1 MRFRSI
7 VNVMFVLV
15 AIAATACATLV
26 APGAAHESVSVQQA
40 APTPDYSDVTPPP
53 YPRHQTTDPVLQPA
67 PGNPVKEITLHVRDV
82 TTDIAPDV
90 PVDLWTFEG
99 TAPGP
104 ALHVNLGDTVKF
116 TLINDGQIE
125 HSIDFHA
132 AQTPWNVN
140 YQSIKPGEQLSFDW
154 KANYPGVFMYHCGT
168 PPVIHHIGNGMYGA
182 IVVSA
187 PDLKPVARE
196 YVLVQS
202 EFYVTQGKDGVFHSD
217 GAKMNAVTPD
227 YVVFNGYANQ
237 YRDAPLTANPGER
250 IRLWVLNAG
259 PTTFSAFHVIGALFD
274 TADADGNPKNEQHGM
289 QTVTIPPGGG
299 YMVELVIPDAGLYP
313 FVTHSFAYTGKGA
326 LGLIKVGDGGASQG
340 GNTNTTGMAH

>member
-1 MRFRSI
+1 MKIRSV
-7 VNVMFVLV
+7 VNGMFVLV
-15 AIAATACATLV
+15 AIVATACATLV
-26 APGAAHESVSVQQA
+26 SPSAAHPGAPVQQV
-40 APTPDYSDVTPPP
+40 APTPDYSNVTPPP
-53 YPRHQTTDPVLQPA
+53 YPRHQTYDPVMQPA
-67 PGNPVKEITLHVRDV
+67 TNNPAKEITLHVQDV

-99 TAPGP
+99 SAPGP

-132 AQTPWNVN
+132 AQTPWNIN
-140 YQSIKPGEQLSFDW
+140 YKSIKPGEQLSFDW

-168 PPVIHHIGNGMYGA
+168 PPVLHHIGNGMYGA

-187 PDLKPVARE
+187 PDLKPVAKE

-202 EFYVTQGKDGVFHSD
+202 EFYVTQGKDGLFHSD
-217 GAKMNAVTPD
+217 GTKMNAVTPD

-274 TADADGNPKNEQHGM
+274 IAYADGDPQNEQHGM

-326 LGLIKVGDGGASQG
+326 LGLIEVGDGGAATG
-340 GNTNTTGMAH
+340 ANTNTTGMAH

>member
-1 MRFRSI
+1 MRYRAVGFFALIVSI
-7 VNVMFVLV
+7 VILSSCAELKAPA
-15 AIAATACATLV
+15 AIAHT
-26 APGAAHESVSVQQA
+26 SVQQS
-40 APTPDYSDVTPPP
+40 APTPDYSNVTPPP
-53 YPRHQTTDPVLQPA
+53 YPKHQTYDPVLPPA
-67 PGNPVKEITLHVRDV
+67 SSNPVKEITLHVKDI

-116 TLINDGQIE
+116 TLINDGSME

-132 AQTPWNVN
+132 AQTPWNIN
-140 YQSIKPGEQLSFDW
+140 YVSIKPGERLSFEW

-168 PPVIHHIGNGMYGA
+168 PPVIHHIANGMYGA
-182 IVVSA
+182 IVVSS
-187 PDLKPVARE
+187 PDLKPVAKE

-202 EFYVTQGKDGVFHSD
+202 EFYVTLGKDGVYHSD
-217 GAKMNAVTPD
+217 GDKMNAVTPD

-250 IRLWVLNAG
+250 IRLWVVNAG

-274 TADADGNPKNEQHGM
+274 TAYADGDPRNEQHGM

-299 YMVELVIPDAGLYP
+299 YMVELTIPAAGLYP

-326 LGLIKVGDGGASQG
+326 LGLIKVGDGGAASG
-340 GNTNTTGMAH
+340 ANTNTTGMAH